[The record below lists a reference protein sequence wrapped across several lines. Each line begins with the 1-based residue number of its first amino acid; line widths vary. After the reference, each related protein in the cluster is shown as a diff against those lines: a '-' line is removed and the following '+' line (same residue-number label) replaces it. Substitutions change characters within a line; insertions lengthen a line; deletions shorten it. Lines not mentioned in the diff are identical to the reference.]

1 MQTFYSNIK
10 EKAQKIGTKSV
21 VFYTPTLGI
30 WNDWS
35 SQNFRL
41 KLEIPQKISASVYKT
56 TVHFVKMITL
66 RWLRKGYA

>member
-1 MQTFYSNIK
+1 
-10 EKAQKIGTKSV
+10 
-21 VFYTPTLGI
+21 
-30 WNDWS
+30 
-35 SQNFRL
+35 L